1 MAKKELQLKTKR
13 LCISPMTDEELRQL
27 AEETTDQELR
37 QAYEEMLEGSLN
49 NREFRLWYTAWKIC
63 LKGNGQIIG
72 TEGFK
77 GPADTYSVEIG
88 YGIDKEYEGN
98 GYATEAVKAL
108 IEWAFTQENVYYIEA
123 ESAMDNVGSRK
134 VLEKLSFQP
143 DGMGKEGERYILEKT
158 EAMWMPIYMCFG
170 LSIGLS
176 LGNASGNMSIGMC
189 LGMAIGLCI
198 GSALDASN
206 KKRRAKIKEERM
218 KK

>member
-37 QAYEEMLEGSLN
+37 QAYEEMLEDSLN

-77 GPADTYSVEIG
+77 GPEDTYSVEIG
-88 YGIDKEYEGN
+88 YGIDKDYEGN

-123 ESAMDNVGSRK
+123 EAAADNVGSRK

-143 DGMGKEGERYILEKT
+143 DGMGEEGERFILEKT